1 MLRIKVAFRI
11 EFASHSIFKN
21 WREPTEAR
29 NKMSLCSYSSRN
41 GVVER
46 GENEENITQN
56 ILYEIQHVL
65 LNLPLWDVISY
76 LDAIKTNFTKFNITT
91 QLHFQIPS

>member
-1 MLRIKVAFRI
+1 
-11 EFASHSIFKN
+11 
-21 WREPTEAR
+21 
-29 NKMSLCSYSSRN
+29 MSLCSYSSRN

-46 GENEENITQN
+46 GGNEENITQN

-65 LNLPLWDVISY
+65 LNLPLGDVISY